1 MLGVCPHTLRSY
13 DLPRY
18 VKNSR
23 VHFYLLDDLVEWV
36 KQLPRHGEMP
46 NDYPHAFHP
55 QVVVV

>member
-1 MLGVCPHTLRSY
+1 MLGVCPHTLRHY

-36 KQLPRHGEMP
+36 RQLPRHGEMP
-46 NDYPHAFHP
+46 QDRAPFQP